1 MSVSLSWQQV
11 KGMLENNG
19 YTIARHKFTSN
30 YLKNILDID
39 TVIDIGVGHGTP
51 PLHDKEIASNF
62 VLIDPQ
68 PVPPPVVEMIES
80 FGGTVHCFQTALGD
94 QREERTFY
102 VHANMNHSNLH
113 QHTST
118 FSKLESA
125 QASEATT
132 PVVPLDDLLE
142 ENKLELGRYAVKID
156 TEGSELAVIR
166 GATKTLR
173 NAAFVL
179 IETSV
184 KRRFQGAYKPSAIIA
199 ELAQLGLEPADF
211 LNISLKTPWYIDIL
225 FAPWSSDIF
234 DVPK

>member
-30 YLKNILDID
+30 YLKNILEID
-39 TVIDIGVGHGTP
+39 TIIDIGVGHGTP

-80 FGGTVHCFQTALGD
+80 FGGTVHCFQTAIGD
-94 QREERTFY
+94 QREERKLY
-102 VHANMNHSNLH
+102 VHANMDHSNLH

-118 FSKLESA
+118 FAKLESA
-125 QASEATT
+125 QAYLKTT
-132 PVVPLDDLLE
+132 SVVPLDELLE
-142 ENKLELGRYAVKID
+142 ENKIEFGKYGVKID
-156 TEGSELAVIR
+156 TEGSELDVIR
-166 GATKTLR
+166 GGKNTLR
-173 NAAFVL
+173 NASFVL
-179 IETSV
+179 IETSI
-184 KRRFQGAYKPSAIIA
+184 KRRFQSTYKPSAIIG

-211 LNISLKTPWYIDIL
+211 LNVSLKTPWYIDIL
-225 FAPWSSDIF
+225 FLPWSSDIF
-234 DVPK
+234 DVPR